1 MEGQTPRRAQR
12 ALTPK
17 QKAVRRRKAI
27 LGWLSMLFI
36 LVILGVVIFAIAS
49 IVSQMNKVTELQKD
63 FGEYTQLS
71 QLPTKAEEDE
81 QKRLEELEKID
92 LAFRERDSYPIEM
105 EIRSPI
111 CVMYDV
117 QAKELLYVK
126 NGNDKAFPASTTK
139 VLTSAVMLEYCPEG
153 TLFEAGSEQSMVQDG
168 SSLANIEGMTLDRD
182 NMLDAIM
189 VCSGNDA
196 SYCAAAVTGRLIA
209 QNESLSAK
217 EAVTVFVDKMN
228 ETAKLIGC
236 KGTHFTCPDGFHDD
250 EHYTTAM
257 DLLKIAVYSQRFP
270 QIAAS
275 GAKASAHEV
284 FPSGEETDWEN
295 SNRLLDEYSDR
306 FYTYATG
313 LKTGMT
319 DVSGY
324 CIIATAR
331 RFEHDVV
338 MVILG
343 SEDSDLR
350 YSEAIALFDQGF
362 QYIRNRPDKTEEDT
376 ASEEEGSSGES
387 AEESSADSE

>member
-1 MEGQTPRRAQR
+1 
-12 ALTPK
+12 
-17 QKAVRRRKAI
+17 
-27 LGWLSMLFI
+27 MLFI
-36 LVILGVVIFAIAS
+36 LGILGGVIFAIAS

-236 KGTHFTCPDGFHDD
+236 KGPHFTCPDGFHDD

-257 DLLKIAVYSQRFP
+257 DLLKITVYSQRFP

-376 ASEEEGSSGES
+376 ASEEEGSSGET